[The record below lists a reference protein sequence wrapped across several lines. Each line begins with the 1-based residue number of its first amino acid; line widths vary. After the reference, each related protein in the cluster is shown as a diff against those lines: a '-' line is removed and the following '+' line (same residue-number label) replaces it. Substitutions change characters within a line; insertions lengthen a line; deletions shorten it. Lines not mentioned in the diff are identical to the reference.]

1 MKFKLTVH
9 AQKRCARRKIKSE
22 WIEVALENFIK
33 TQTDP
38 EDSSLVHVF
47 CPIPEKDFRVLR
59 VIYNETISPVTIV
72 TAYFENE
79 VSKP

>member
-1 MKFKLTVH
+1 MKFKLTAH
-9 AQKRCARRKIKSE
+9 AQKRCVRRKIKLE
-22 WIEVALENFIK
+22 WIEIALDHFIK
-33 TQTDP
+33 TQTDL

-47 CPIPEKDFRVLR
+47 YPVPEKGFRVLR

-79 VSKP
+79 VIKP